1 MQFLLQ
7 NAVFVANVVFLRC
20 LSQLRLGRIGK
31 ERKKCRKKL
40 NPEMLT
46 CLLAYSIKLFIYTM
60 YKMCTKRGA
69 EDSCTNV

>member
-7 NAVFVANVVFLRC
+7 NAVFVANVVFCAAYHSCVLEG
-20 LSQLRLGRIGK
+20 LEKK
-31 ERKKCRKKL
+31 EKNVGKKL